1 MPKGHGDNVITAV
14 SLSFGQRG
22 VYLNNDEP
30 LSVEEAEE
38 IRDALSRYL
47 ESELPYTMKDGRV
60 CPALN
65 AAYDRFID
73 WAVET
78 SNPTSDG
85 GWSDQ
90 MYADH
95 KKRRESRI
103 RTETG
108 KLSRSVP
115 GKALKV
121 SEN

>member
-1 MPKGHGDNVITAV
+1 
-14 SLSFGQRG
+14 
-22 VYLNNDEP
+22 
-30 LSVEEAEE
+30 
-38 IRDALSRYL
+38 
-47 ESELPYTMKDGRV
+47 MKDGRV

-108 KLSRSVP
+108 KLSRLFP